1 MQWFEFP
8 DAPAAADALAATVA
22 QRLSIA
28 ISRDGQAVLA
38 VSGGK
43 SPVPFFHALR
53 SQPLD
58 WSRVVVTLVDE
69 RFVPQDH
76 PDSNA
81 ALVRQHL
88 LQGEAAAARF
98 LPLAGAASDAEAEL
112 AAANAAYLRP
122 TVAVLGMGED
132 GHTASLFPGAAALAD
147 GLDMSRSL
155 PLLAVQPL
163 TAPHLRLSMSKAAL
177 LACDNL
183 ILSIQGAGKRQ
194 VFEQAAQGINDSL
207 PISHF
212 LLQTECP
219 LDVYWTA

>member
-8 DAPAAADALAATVA
+8 DAAASADALATSVA
-22 QRLSIA
+22 QRLAAA
-28 ISRDGQAVLA
+28 IRRDGSAVLA

-58 WSRVVVTLVDE
+58 WSAVTVTLVDE
-69 RFVPQDH
+69 RFVPESH

-88 LQGEAAAARF
+88 LQGAAAEAAFA
-98 LPLAGAASDAEAEL
+98 PLAGKAEDAAAEL
-112 AAANAAYLRP
+112 AAASAAFRTP
-122 TVAVLGMGED
+122 TVAILGMGED
-132 GHTASLFPGAAALAD
+132 GHTASLFPGTEALAA
-147 GLDMSRSL
+147 GLDPANPA
-155 PLLAVQPL
+155 PLLLVQPA
-163 TAPHLRLSMSKAAL
+163 TAPHLRISMSYAAL
-177 LACDNL
+177 VKSGCL
-183 ILSIQGAGKRQ
+183 ILSIQGAGKRA
-194 VFEQAAQGINDSL
+194 VFDTALTARDDAL

-212 LLQTECP
+212 LHQTECP

>member
-1 MQWFEFP
+1 MQWFEFS
-8 DAPAAADALAATVA
+8 DAPAAAAALAATVA
-22 QRLSIA
+22 QRLSLA

-43 SPVPFFHALR
+43 SPVAFFHALR

-58 WSRVVVTLVDE
+58 WSRVVITLVDE
-69 RFVPQDH
+69 RFVPADH

-81 ALVRQHL
+81 ALVREHL
-88 LQGEAAAARF
+88 LQDAAAAARF
-98 LPLAGAASDAEAEL
+98 LPLVGDASDAAAEL

-132 GHTASLFPGAAALAD
+132 GHTASLFPGATALAD
-147 GLDMSRSL
+147 GLDMARSQ
-155 PLLAVQPL
+155 PLLTVQPL
-163 TAPHLRLSMSKAAL
+163 TAPHLRFSMSKAAL
-177 LACDNL
+177 LACDSL

-194 VFEQAAQGINDSL
+194 VFDQAAQGINDSL

-219 LDVYWTA
+219 IDVYWTA

>member
-1 MQWFEFP
+1 MQWFEFS
-8 DAPAAADALAATVA
+8 DAPAAAAALAATVA
-22 QRLSIA
+22 QRLSVA
-28 ISRDGQAVLA
+28 IRRDGQAVLA

-58 WSRVVVTLVDE
+58 WSRVQITLVDE
-69 RFVPQDH
+69 RFVPADH

-81 ALVRQHL
+81 ALVREHL
-88 LQGEAAAARF
+88 LQDAAAAARF
-98 LPLAGAASDAEAEL
+98 LPLVGDASDDVVEL
-112 AAANAAYLRP
+112 AAANAAYQHP

-132 GHTASLFPGAAALAD
+132 GHTASLFPGATALAD
-147 GLDMSRSL
+147 GLDLSRTL

-163 TAPHLRLSMSKAAL
+163 TAPHLRFSMSKAAL
-177 LACDNL
+177 LACDSL

-194 VFEQAAQGINDSL
+194 VFDQAVQGINNSL

-219 LDVYWTA
+219 IDVYWTA